1 MSADTLFKD
10 FVQRQQQPRS
20 ADEAIDWNK
29 ERDDWLGYLQELYAR
44 IAEYLDEYIKGG
56 TIKLRDSMIELN
68 EENIGAYKAKRLVIA
83 IGAQE
88 IVFTPVGTLLIGS
101 KGRVDVEGSAG
112 KSRLVL
118 IDKNLTYS
126 RNMFRVTVTDNPP
139 GVTTSTFPPGGNSM
153 PSPEPTPSPNEIEW
167 AWKIVTR
174 PPAMQF
180 TELNKETFFE
190 MLMEVSNG

>member
-20 ADEAIDWNK
+20 GDEAIDWSK
-29 ERDDWLGYLQELYAR
+29 ERDEWLDHLQQLYER
-44 IAEYLDEYIKGG
+44 IEEYLDEYIKGG
-56 TIKLRDSMIELN
+56 TIKLRDSLIELN

-88 IVFTPVGTLLIGS
+88 IVFTPVGTRLIGS

-112 KSRLVL
+112 NSRLVL
-118 IDKNLTYS
+118 VDKNLTYS
-126 RNMFRVTVTDNPP
+126 RQMFRVTVTDN
-139 GVTTSTFPPGGNSM
+139 GVTASTFPPGGK
-153 PSPEPTPSPNEIEW
+153 PRLSPELAPSPNEIEW
-167 AWKIVTR
+167 AWKIVSR
-174 PPAMQF
+174 PPAMHF
-180 TELNKETFFE
+180 TELNKETLFE

>member
-10 FVQRQQQPRS
+10 FVQRQQHPRS
-20 ADEAIDWNK
+20 SDEAVDWNK
-29 ERDDWLGYLQELYAR
+29 ERDEWLGYLQQLYER

-56 TIKLRDSMIELN
+56 TIKLRELMIELN

-101 KGRVDVEGSAG
+101 KGRVDVVGSAG
-112 KSRLVL
+112 NSRLVL
-118 IDKNLTYS
+118 IDKNLTHP
-126 RNMFRVTVTDNPP
+126 RQMFRVTVT
-139 GVTTSTFPPGGNSM
+139 TIPPGGSPT
-153 PSPEPTPSPNEIEW
+153 PSPEPTPSPKEIEW
-167 AWKIVTR
+167 AWKIVSR

-180 TELNKETFFE
+180 IELNKETFFE
-190 MLMEVSNG
+190 LLMEVSNG

>member
-10 FVQRQQQPRS
+10 FVQRQQQPRPG
-20 ADEAIDWNK
+20 DETIDWSK
-29 ERDDWLGYLQELYAR
+29 ERDEWLSYLQQLYAR
-44 IAEYLDEYIKGG
+44 ITEYLDEYIKGG

-118 IDKNLTYS
+118 IDKRLTNPS
-126 RNMFRVTVTDNPP
+126 QMVRVTVTTIPP
-139 GVTTSTFPPGGNSM
+139 RGSPPSTEPATSTK
-153 PSPEPTPSPNEIEW
+153 EIEW
-167 AWKIVTR
+167 AWKIVSR

-180 TELNKETFFE
+180 TELNKETLFE

>member
-20 ADEAIDWNK
+20 GDEAIDWTK
-29 ERDDWLGYLQELYAR
+29 ERDRWLGCLHQLYAR

-56 TIKLRDSMIELN
+56 TIKLRNSTIELN
-68 EENIGAYKAKRLVIA
+68 EENIGTYNAKRLVIA

-88 IVFTPVGTLLIGS
+88 IVFTPVGTRLIGS

-112 KSRLVL
+112 NSRLVL

-126 RNMFRVTVTDNPP
+126 RQTVRV
-139 GVTTSTFPPGGNSM
+139 SASAFPPGGNPM
-153 PSPEPTPSPNEIEW
+153 RPPEPAPSPKEIEW
-167 AWKIVTR
+167 VWKIVSR
-174 PPAMQF
+174 PPAMHF
-180 TELNKETFFE
+180 IELNKENSF
-190 MLMEVSNG
+190 

>member
-20 ADEAIDWNK
+20 GDEAIDWSK
-29 ERDDWLGYLQELYAR
+29 ERDEWLDHLRQLYAR
-44 IAEYLDEYIKGG
+44 VAEYLDEYIKGG
-56 TIKLRDSMIELN
+56 TIKLRDSLIELN
-68 EENIGAYKAKRLVIA
+68 EENIGIYKAKRLVIA

-118 IDKNLTYS
+118 IYKNLTHS
-126 RNMFRVTVTDNPP
+126 RQMFRVTVTDIPP
-139 GVTTSTFPPGGNSM
+139 RVTVSTYPPGGNPM
-153 PSPEPTPSPNEIEW
+153 PSPELAPSPKEIEW

-174 PPAMQF
+174 PPAMHF
-180 TELNKETFFE
+180 TELNKETLFE

>member
-1 MSADTLFKD
+1 MNADTLFKD
-10 FVQRQQQPRS
+10 FVQRQQKPRS
-20 ADEAIDWNK
+20 GDEAIDWGK
-29 ERDDWLGYLQELYAR
+29 ERDNWLDNLNKLYGR
-44 IAEYLDEYIKGG
+44 VAEYLDEYIKGG

-112 KSRLVL
+112 NSRLVL
-118 IDKNLTYS
+118 VDKNLTHLGQ
-126 RNMFRVTVTDNPP
+126 MVRVTVKTI
-139 GVTTSTFPPGGNSM
+139 PPGGSPM
-153 PSPEPTPSPNEIEW
+153 PSPEPAPSPKEIEW
-167 AWKIVTR
+167 TWKIVSR

-180 TELNKETFFE
+180 TELNKETLFE
-190 MLMEVSNG
+190 MLMEVSDG

>member
-20 ADEAIDWNK
+20 GDEAIDWSK
-29 ERDDWLGYLQELYAR
+29 ERDEWLGYLQQLYER

-88 IVFTPVGTLLIGS
+88 IVLTPVGTLLIGS

-112 KSRLVL
+112 NSRLVL
-118 IDKNLTYS
+118 
-126 RNMFRVTVTDNPP
+126 V
-139 GVTTSTFPPGGNSM
+139 
-153 PSPEPTPSPNEIEW
+153 
-167 AWKIVTR
+167 
-174 PPAMQF
+174 
-180 TELNKETFFE
+180 
-190 MLMEVSNG
+190 

>member
-1 MSADTLFKD
+1 MTADTLFKD

-20 ADEAIDWNK
+20 GDEAIDWSK
-29 ERDDWLGYLQELYAR
+29 ERDDWLDHLAQLYAR

-56 TIKLRDSMIELN
+56 TIKLHYATIELN
-68 EENIGAYKAKRLVIA
+68 EENIGAYEAKRLVIA

-118 IDKNLTYS
+118 IDKNVTDP
-126 RNMFRVTVTDNPP
+126 RQMIRVTVTAIPARGSP
-139 GVTTSTFPPGGNSM
+139 K
-153 PSPEPTPSPNEIEW
+153 PSPMPASSPKEIEW
-167 AWKIVTR
+167 AWKIVSR

-180 TELNKETFFE
+180 TQLNKETLFE

>member
-20 ADEAIDWNK
+20 GDEAIDWSK
-29 ERDDWLGYLQELYAR
+29 ERDEWLDHLQQLYAR

-56 TIKLRDSMIELN
+56 TIKLRDSLIELN
-68 EENIGAYKAKRLVIA
+68 EENIGTYKAKRLVVA

-88 IVFTPVGTLLIGS
+88 IVFTPVGTRLIGS

-118 IDKNLTYS
+118 IDKDVTDP
-126 RNMFRVTVTDNPP
+126 RHTIRVTVTAIPRGGSPKPLQAAAPP
-139 GVTTSTFPPGGNSM
+139 PK
-153 PSPEPTPSPNEIEW
+153 EIEW
-167 AWKIVTR
+167 AWKIVSR

-180 TELNKETFFE
+180 IDLNKETLFE
-190 MLMEVSNG
+190 MLIEVSNG